1 MLDSFWPIEDS
12 PLPEGVNMEEDKM
25 AALIRFEISSGPQ
38 YQPQKTIIEGT
49 HEELTALTKID
60 KDSTLGALATAVAG
74 LHAYLLE
81 NASPKQ

>member
-1 MLDSFWPIEDS
+1 MLDSFWPIEDT
-12 PLPEGVNMEEDKM
+12 PLGEDPTM

-49 HEELTALTKID
+49 PEELIALTRIEEG
-60 KDSTLGALATAVAG
+60 STLGALAVAIAG